1 MDPDHPS
8 EALLPTFD
16 HDAVS
21 VVLVPAVDP
30 SGQARLGWVLA
41 ALMVGLG
48 AGIGVP
54 IAMDEL
60 LAGLVVGGMIGA
72 MGALSGVALALRAQR
87 IHLTLGA
94 STLTIRR
101 TVQGRTIRTRTIA
114 LRDVRTAHAVDTG
127 QGQGQSHRGLRLAL
141 DDGEE
146 VFFGAASVPVAALEW
161 LAAEIRG
168 VAGRA
173 RSEPIGEVAP
183 ELVELVSEE
192 SRKRIEAARRA
203 SAARRQTG

>member
-21 VVLVPAVDP
+21 VALQLTPHPSMVGAFALLGTLGGAAAGLASMALGLEIALVTAV
-30 SGQARLGWVLA
+30 GTAGLM
-41 ALMVGLG
+41 ALMGLWLRRR
-48 AGIGVP
+48 VR
-54 IAMDEL
+54 
-60 LAGLVVGGMIGA
+60 VVLDG
-72 MGALSGVALALRAQR
+72 RAITITDQ
-87 IHLTLGA
+87 ILGRDA
-94 STLTIRR
+94 
-101 TVQGRTIRTRTIA
+101 RTRSIA